1 MVCKGWI
8 QRNRRKKF
16 SKKLERKI
24 QAFCQQ
30 NESVYIDGEA
40 FRNFIENHKPFE
52 RIMQN
57 ALSMDESEAVNQL
70 IEKIVIEAEESA
82 QAVGQLLSIDDKRVI
97 KDLCGLINTEI
108 VSYYSDSFSDAQK
121 YIISQNVRNSKELLK
136 SFDQGKKQ
144 FIDTVTNVLSVAV
157 SLTPYKAEIFTELIY
172 KKMWLGEF
180 EEVKILNQ
188 ILEGKSDG
196 VELAINI
203 LNYVFFETDRDI
215 KKVKEWLEYIK
226 NPRIRNTIIRNIIP
240 LMYFRKEKFNGLE
253 MYTDAEYI
261 KAIMSSLNNEE
272 YSFLF
277 TAVKE
282 EDQQGVE
289 THKLIL
295 NKKVLD
301 AESWLVNQIVSI
313 YLYNLQNINC
323 ASFMAD
329 LSDPKSS
336 WLSCYSSTLKELT
349 HLYMKE

>member
-1 MVCKGWI
+1 
-8 QRNRRKKF
+8 
-16 SKKLERKI
+16 
-24 QAFCQQ
+24 
-30 NESVYIDGEA
+30 
-40 FRNFIENHKPFE
+40 
-52 RIMQN
+52 
-57 ALSMDESEAVNQL
+57 
-70 IEKIVIEAEESA
+70 
-82 QAVGQLLSIDDKRVI
+82 
-97 KDLCGLINTEI
+97 
-108 VSYYSDSFSDAQK
+108 
-121 YIISQNVRNSKELLK
+121 
-136 SFDQGKKQ
+136 
-144 FIDTVTNVLSVAV
+144 
-157 SLTPYKAEIFTELIY
+157 
-172 KKMWLGEF
+172 MWLGEF

-188 ILEGKSDG
+188 ILEGKSDD

-215 KKVKEWLEYIK
+215 KKVKEWLEHIK

-301 AESWLVNQIVSI
+301 AESWLVNQLVSI

-323 ASFMAD
+323 ASLMAD

-336 WLSCYSSTLKELT
+336 WLSMLLQYSKRIDTLVYEGVNDKTIKEIVNIKSLLEDKSKIYNELSDDLKA
-349 HLYMKE
+349 LYYSLLVKSALIVMKI